1 MPADS
6 LFRVLQT
13 RYGMHGTRFRYDH
26 PGASL
31 PGVNAD
37 RGTLA
42 RIGRKIRM
50 PSGNIPLEETRQR
63 GRKKMWWNRGYQ
75 SVIRARSRFSWQ
87 SGQNQR
93 FFRSRSSRVR
103 GLYMMH
109 SGVVQ

>member
-1 MPADS
+1 MPADR

-13 RYGMHGTRFRYDH
+13 GYGMQGTRSRDDH
-26 PGASL
+26 PGVSL
-31 PGVNAD
+31 PGATAG

-42 RIGRKIRM
+42 RIGREIRM

-63 GRKKMWWNRGYQ
+63 GRKNMGWNQGDQ
-75 SVIRARSRFSWQ
+75 PVIRARSRFSWQ
-87 SGQNQR
+87 TGQNQR

>member
-1 MPADS
+1 MPADN
-6 LFRVLQT
+6 LFRVLQS
-13 RYGMHGTRFRYDH
+13 RYGMQGTRFRNDH

-31 PGVNAD
+31 RGVNAD

-42 RIGRKIRM
+42 RIGREIRM
-50 PSGNIPLEETRQR
+50 PSGNIPLEEARQR
-63 GRKKMWWNRGYQ
+63 GRKNMWWNQGDQ
-75 SVIRARSRFSWQ
+75 SAIRARSRFSWQ

-103 GLYMMH
+103 GLNMIH